1 MPGEYD
7 DLLFDD
13 DLDEATLLD
22 MEELLA
28 ENVDDDMDD
37 VMGEEPD
44 EELDAMGADEIDELG
59 AEEIDEL
66 GAEEIDELGAEE
78 IDEMGADELDELGG
92 LGLLS
97 AAGLGLLASRRA
109 DVRRYTRNAEQFVR
123 RVVKRPGQAKRDWDE
138 MVQQWNRMED
148 SEKRLVRGPKEVLR
162 IAAQKSK
169 AAAAAASGWSLKK
182 INELLK
188 SASSSTTS
196 TTSSSAAPSTSSYTQ
211 TSSSAAPSSYT
222 SSSSAAVPPLT
233 AQQASTVQS
242 AASATNASDR
252 SRGAILAMLL
262 PMPTDRVQ
270 AIANGA
276 GEGVL
281 GTTEARMIARE
292 VLVNRARRGDAK
304 AVATLASTS
313 ASASTSATTSAATA
327 PGRAPPFMRPG
338 LGRPMGI
345 VTGPRP
351 PARAPDY
358 MRPFQPGLPVASSIP
373 AVAVPA
379 SVLAVTLPTAT
390 PSPAPYMP
398 TQQEILQ
405 AGRTRLGGAFG
416 ADPAVTAMATVTPPP
431 GFSLTPDATTLAAS
445 AIKEHPIKT
454 VGLIAGIF
462 ALGVV
467 LAEPVKSFYRR

>member
-28 ENVDDDMDD
+28 ENVDDDMDE
-37 VMGEEPD
+37 VMD
-44 EELDAMGADEIDELG
+44 EESDEDLDGMSAEELDELG

-66 GAEEIDELGAEE
+66 GA
-78 IDEMGADELDELGG
+78 DELDELGAVEFG
-92 LGLLS
+92 
-97 AAGLGLLASRRA
+97 SRF

-123 RVVKRPGQAKRDWDE
+123 RVVKHPGQAKRDWDE
-138 MVQQWNRMED
+138 MMQQWNQMKD
-148 SEKRLVRGPKEVLR
+148 SEKKLVRSPKEVLKA
-162 IAAQKSK
+162 AAQKSK

-196 TTSSSAAPSTSSYTQ
+196 TTSSSAAPSTSVYTRA
-211 TSSSAAPSSYT
+211 TSSAAAPSSYT

-242 AASATNASDR
+242 AASATNASAR

-292 VLVNRARRGDAK
+292 VLVNRASKGDAK
-304 AVATLASTS
+304 AAAAL

-338 LGRPMGI
+338 LSRPMGI

-358 MRPFQPGLPVASSIP
+358 LRPFQPGLPVASSIP

-379 SVLAVTLPTAT
+379 SVLAVTSPTA
-390 PSPAPYMP
+390 SPPPISYIP
-398 TQQEILQ
+398 TKNVV
-405 AGRTRLGGAFG
+405 LGGAFG

-467 LAEPVKSFYRR
+467 LAEPVKGFYRR